1 MSVEELSPVD
11 WLRFEGGCARLLRL
25 VKLGCARFDNV
36 DGARFDKV
44 GGARFDK
51 VGKVGGARLLPRFAP
66 LIITGSWA
74 ASRCRA
80 SSLVN
85 SS

>member
-36 DGARFDKV
+36 GGVRFDKV
-44 GGARFDK
+44 G
-51 VGKVGGARLLPRFAP
+51 
-66 LIITGSWA
+66 
-74 ASRCRA
+74 
-80 SSLVN
+80 
-85 SS
+85 